1 LRNEDQRNDET
12 DLAAGSVARSD
23 ERHDREEEDNR
34 QRAQHDV
41 GLRQRPTPADRPAG
55 ITREVH
61 EQAPR
66 HKEAQSTGHSPPIT
80 TSVSASSTG
89 GLGRIAPGDLAEESN
104 MHTPCQSL
112 PAARKFM
119 EIRCKS
125 FTEKGLRHIST
136 LVALA
141 LRPGGVERI
150 APVPWSLATTSGAN
164 RSTPTPQWW
173 HAPFAA
179 LTGMASQPVSRPPG
193 PRGRGPRRCRPR
205 VPPGQPGRGA
215 QTAAAR
221 QGTFCPGS

>member
-1 LRNEDQRNDET
+1 MRRI
-12 DLAAGSVARSD
+12 
-23 ERHDREEEDNR
+23 R
-34 QRAQHDV
+34 QRARWPDQTNDTIERKKTIGSEHN
-41 GLRQRPTPADRPAG
+41 
-55 ITREVH
+55 
-61 EQAPR
+61 
-66 HKEAQSTGHSPPIT
+66 T
-80 TSVSASSTG
+80 TSVCVSDQLRRIAPRALHERFMSRLQGTRKPDRQGTALRSRLRFQPAPLG

-125 FTEKGLRHIST
+125 FTEKALRHIST

-215 QTAAAR
+215 QTAAGR
-221 QGTFCPGS
+221 RGPFYPGS